1 MTVAMMPFASSVM
14 SAGRQMQRKM
24 RRPQFPFFLHTR
36 PFAIMPCMIA
46 PVLPGETMKNL
57 KIQARVVTDPV
68 ASPIIGWWKEYYFFY
83 VKLSQLQE
91 NVAEEMPKMLMDPN
105 WSGLGTVTTA
115 QGGTAGARHS
125 YYGGGAT
132 QINWA
137 ELCRRMVVRHWF
149 RDEEDDYTTF
159 NLDSQPMAQYQGRN
173 VTDSLRNAAEI
184 TAVDVDVDGPDANT
198 TIQASEMQRA
208 WETYQMLQ
216 MNTLQEMTW
225 EDFLQAWGIRQP
237 KADDGKPELLRYM
250 RDWQYPSNTI
260 DPTNGTPRSAVSWSI
275 QGTADKDRL
284 FKEPGF
290 ICGYTVTRPKI
301 YMANQRGTATS
312 IMNDYRA
319 WLPPWLQKDMMSSY
333 KQVTQGQGPFLTLAD
348 ANGYWIDIKDLM
360 IYGEQ
365 FTNIDL
371 TAAAANVLSVPF
383 STKIGTRY
391 PGHLDDITDRL
402 FVSQDDTLTRV
413 REDGVVSLAIATRDA
428 AVDTSPRGGQ
438 LTTFGL

>member
-301 YMANQRGTATS
+301 YMANQRGS
-312 IMNDYRA
+312 H
-319 WLPPWLQKDMMSSY
+319 S
-333 KQVTQGQGPFLTLAD
+333 
-348 ANGYWIDIKDLM
+348 
-360 IYGEQ
+360 
-365 FTNIDL
+365 
-371 TAAAANVLSVPF
+371 
-383 STKIGTRY
+383 
-391 PGHLDDITDRL
+391 
-402 FVSQDDTLTRV
+402 
-413 REDGVVSLAIATRDA
+413 
-428 AVDTSPRGGQ
+428 
-438 LTTFGL
+438 

>member
-1 MTVAMMPFASSVM
+1 
-14 SAGRQMQRKM
+14 
-24 RRPQFPFFLHTR
+24 
-36 PFAIMPCMIA
+36 
-46 PVLPGETMKNL
+46 
-57 KIQARVVTDPV
+57 
-68 ASPIIGWWKEYYFFY
+68 
-83 VKLSQLQE
+83 
-91 NVAEEMPKMLMDPN
+91 
-105 WSGLGTVTTA
+105 
-115 QGGTAGARHS
+115 
-125 YYGGGAT
+125 
-132 QINWA
+132 
-137 ELCRRMVVRHWF
+137 
-149 RDEEDDYTTF
+149 
-159 NLDSQPMAQYQGRN
+159 
-173 VTDSLRNAAEI
+173 
-184 TAVDVDVDGPDANT
+184 
-198 TIQASEMQRA
+198 MQRA

-360 IYGEQ
+360 IYG
-365 FTNIDL
+365 
-371 TAAAANVLSVPF
+371 
-383 STKIGTRY
+383 
-391 PGHLDDITDRL
+391 
-402 FVSQDDTLTRV
+402 
-413 REDGVVSLAIATRDA
+413 
-428 AVDTSPRGGQ
+428 
-438 LTTFGL
+438 